1 MSTTEKSIL
10 QCWLARVLDF
20 CFVHANTFHITWDP
34 DYVIERETFLHL
46 KALAV
51 LVIHSLAIIKYPDKR
66 KSRSLFKNTS
76 MVLAVGWCC
85 GKSFSQ
91 KSFWYRP
98 IRMWSEVP
106 CVGSML
112 TRSLGWCSESCSQL
126 PTTTEQKTTV
136 LHPCCEFFP
145 K

>member
-1 MSTTEKSIL
+1 MSTTEKSTL
-10 QCWLARVLDF
+10 RCWLARVLDF
-20 CFVHANTFHITWDP
+20 CLVHANTFHITWDP
-34 DYVIERETFLHL
+34 DYVIQRETFLHL
-46 KALAV
+46 KALTV

-66 KSRSLFKNTS
+66 KSRSLFKSTS

-98 IRMWSEVP
+98 ISMWFEVP

-112 TRSLGWCSESCSQL
+112 ARSLGWCSESCSQL
-126 PTTTEQKTTV
+126 PMTTEQRTAV

>member
-1 MSTTEKSIL
+1 MLVSTNPWFLFCSCKCISYHLGPWLCDWTGDILTFKS
-10 QCWLARVLDF
+10 
-20 CFVHANTFHITWDP
+20 T
-34 DYVIERETFLHL
+34 
-46 KALAV
+46 AV
-51 LVIHSLAIIKYPDKR
+51 LVIHSLAVIKYPDKR
-66 KSRSLFKNTS
+66 KSRSLFKSTS

-112 TRSLGWCSESCSQL
+112 ARSLGWCSESYSQL
-126 PTTTEQKTTV
+126 TTTTEQRTVV
-136 LHPCCEFFP
+136 LHPYCEFFP